1 MLHDDIVK
9 AQRIVSG
16 AEYNFGNTNMFHN
29 SSAVYK
35 ISNERIQDYEKYLR
49 KRNKVLSVIGSGDQ
63 ILNCILNGT
72 KEIDAFDISVF
83 PKYFLELKMAAIKA
97 LTVDEYIDFFY
108 EVTNR
113 DEVYEDMYYRI
124 AVYLENDI
132 CEFWDSLFNF
142 FEWKEIY
149 NSTMFSS
156 EPNIASNAINQNKFL
171 QSEEEYNRLREELD
185 NVKITYYE
193 GDILE
198 LSSYLRESY
207 DLVYLS
213 NIVYYCNKD
222 KYREM
227 LGNLNLTDK
236 GISLTYFYKMQ
247 GHAMEYFQG
256 TNISF
261 EKFDIVDSG
270 IMISSK

>member
-49 KRNKVLSVIGSGDQ
+49 KRKKVLSVIGSGDQ

-72 KEIDAFDISVF
+72 KNIDAFDISVF

-124 AVYLENDI
+124 AVYLENDM

-198 LSSYLRESY
+198 LSSYLRDSY

-261 EKFDIVDSG
+261 ERFETVDSG

>member
-72 KEIDAFDISVF
+72 KNIDAFDISVF

-124 AVYLENDI
+124 AVYLENDM

-198 LSSYLRESY
+198 LSSYLRDSY

-261 EKFDIVDSG
+261 ERFETVDSG

>member
-1 MLHDDIVK
+1 MLHNDIVK

-72 KEIDAFDISVF
+72 KDIDAFDISVF

-97 LTVDEYIDFFY
+97 LTIDEYIDFFY

-124 AVYLENDI
+124 AIYLGNDI

-149 NSTMFSS
+149 NSTIFSS

-185 NVKITYYE
+185 NVKISYYE

-213 NIVYYCNKD
+213 NIVYYCNKN
-222 KYREM
+222 KYKEM

-247 GHAMEYFQG
+247 GQAMKYFQG

-261 EKFDIVDSG
+261 EKFDTVDSG

>member
-29 SSAVYK
+29 NSAVYK

-124 AVYLENDI
+124 AVYLENDM

-198 LSSYLRESY
+198 LSSYLRDSY

-261 EKFDIVDSG
+261 ERFETVDSG

>member
-185 NVKITYYE
+185 DVKITYYE

-198 LSSYLRESY
+198 LSSYLRDSY

-261 EKFDIVDSG
+261 ERFETVDSG

>member
-124 AVYLENDI
+124 AVYLENDM

-198 LSSYLRESY
+198 LSSYLRDSY

-261 EKFDIVDSG
+261 EKFETVDSG

>member
-156 EPNIASNAINQNKFL
+156 EPNIASNAINQNKLL
-171 QSEEEYNRLREELD
+171 QSEEEYNRL
-185 NVKITYYE
+185 
-193 GDILE
+193 
-198 LSSYLRESY
+198 
-207 DLVYLS
+207 
-213 NIVYYCNKD
+213 
-222 KYREM
+222 
-227 LGNLNLTDK
+227 
-236 GISLTYFYKMQ
+236 
-247 GHAMEYFQG
+247 
-256 TNISF
+256 
-261 EKFDIVDSG
+261 
-270 IMISSK
+270 

>member
-1 MLHDDIVK
+1 MLHNDIVK

-72 KEIDAFDISVF
+72 KDIDAFDISVF

-97 LTVDEYIDFFY
+97 LTIDEYIDFFY

-124 AVYLENDI
+124 AIYLGNDI

-149 NSTMFSS
+149 NSTIFSS

-198 LSSYLRESY
+198 LSSYLREGY

-213 NIVYYCNKD
+213 NIVYYCNKN
-222 KYREM
+222 KYKEM

-261 EKFDIVDSG
+261 EKFETVDSG

>member
-72 KEIDAFDISVF
+72 KNIDAFDISVF

-124 AVYLENDI
+124 AVYLENGV

-156 EPNIASNAINQNKFL
+156 EPNIASNAINQNRFL

-198 LSSYLRESY
+198 LSSYLRDSY

-261 EKFDIVDSG
+261 EKFETVDSG

>member
-1 MLHDDIVK
+1 MLHDDIAK
-9 AQRIVSG
+9 AQRKVSG

-29 SSAVYK
+29 NSAVYK

-198 LSSYLRESY
+198 LSSYLRDSY

-261 EKFDIVDSG
+261 EKFETVDSG

>member
-198 LSSYLRESY
+198 LSSYLRDSY

-261 EKFDIVDSG
+261 EKFETVDSG

>member
-16 AEYNFGNTNMFHN
+16 AEYNFGNSDMFHN

-35 ISNERIQDYEKYLR
+35 ISNERIQDYQGYL
-49 KRNKVLSVIGSGDQ
+49 KNRNKVLSVIGSGDQ

-72 KEIDAFDISVF
+72 KEIEAFDISVF
-83 PKYFLELKMAAIKA
+83 PKYFLELKIAAIKS
-97 LTVDEYIDFFY
+97 LTIDEYIDFFY

-113 DEVYEDMYYRI
+113 DEVYEDMYYSI
-124 AVYLENDI
+124 AAFLEPNVL
-132 CEFWDSLFNF
+132 EFWDSLFNF

-156 EPNIASNAINQNKFL
+156 EPYMARTAINQNRFL
-171 QSEEEYNRLREELD
+171 QSEEEYNRLRESLD

-198 LSSYLRESY
+198 LSSYLKDSY

-213 NIVYYCNKD
+213 NIVYYCNKS
-222 KYREM
+222 KYGEM
-227 LGNLNLTDK
+227 LGNINLTDS

-247 GHAMEYFQG
+247 GQAMQYFQG
-256 TNISF
+256 DNITF
-261 EKFDIVDSG
+261 EKFDTVDSG
-270 IMISSK
+270 IMIYSK

>member
-72 KEIDAFDISVF
+72 KNIDAFDISVF

-198 LSSYLRESY
+198 LSSYLRDSY

-247 GHAMEYFQG
+247 GHAIEYFQG

-261 EKFDIVDSG
+261 EKFETVDSG

>member
-29 SSAVYK
+29 SSVVYK
-35 ISNERIQDYEKYLR
+35 VSNERIQDYRKYL
-49 KRNKVLSVIGSGDQ
+49 KNRNKVLSVIGSGDQ

-171 QSEEEYNRLREELD
+171 QSEVEYNNLRDAID

-213 NIVYYCNKD
+213 NIVYYCNKN
-222 KYREM
+222 KYKEM

-247 GHAMEYFQG
+247 GQAIEYFQG

-261 EKFDIVDSG
+261 EKFDTVDSG

>member
-49 KRNKVLSVIGSGDQ
+49 KRKKVLSVIGSGDQ

-72 KEIDAFDISVF
+72 KNIDAFDISVF

-124 AVYLENDI
+124 AVYLENDM

-198 LSSYLRESY
+198 LSSYLRDSY

-213 NIVYYCNKD
+213 NIVYYCNKG

-261 EKFDIVDSG
+261 EKFETVDSG

>member
-198 LSSYLRESY
+198 LSSYLRDSY

-261 EKFDIVDSG
+261 ERFETVDSG

>member
-16 AEYNFGNTNMFHN
+16 AEYIFGNTNMFHN
-29 SSAVYK
+29 NSAVYK

-198 LSSYLRESY
+198 LSSYLRDSY

-222 KYREM
+222 MYREM

-247 GHAMEYFQG
+247 GHATEYFQG

-261 EKFDIVDSG
+261 ERFETVDSG

>member
-72 KEIDAFDISVF
+72 KDIDAFDISVF
-83 PKYFLELKMAAIKA
+83 PKYFLELKIAAIKA

-198 LSSYLRESY
+198 LSSYLRDSY

-261 EKFDIVDSG
+261 EKFDTVDSG

>member
-124 AVYLENDI
+124 AVYLENDM

-198 LSSYLRESY
+198 LSSYLRDSY

-261 EKFDIVDSG
+261 ERFETVDSG

>member
-16 AEYNFGNTNMFHN
+16 AEHNFGDKDIFHN
-29 SSAVYK
+29 ASAVYRV
-35 ISNERIQDYEKYLR
+35 SNERIQDYRKYL
-49 KRNKVLSVIGSGDQ
+49 KNRNKVLSVIGSGDQ

-97 LTVDEYIDFFY
+97 LTIDEYIDFFY
-108 EVTNR
+108 EVTNS
-113 DEVYEDMYYRI
+113 DDVYEDMYYRI
-124 AVYLENDI
+124 AAYLKPVAL
-132 CEFWDSLFNF
+132 EFWESLFNF
-142 FEWKEIY
+142 FEWKDIY

-156 EPNIASNAINQNKFL
+156 EPYTASNAINQNIFL
-171 QSEEEYNRLREELD
+171 QSEVEYNNLRDAID

-198 LSSYLRESY
+198 LSSYLRNNY

-261 EKFDIVDSG
+261 EKFETVDSG